1 MKHLEESHRFLD
13 DDGGNA
19 EENKMD
25 EAGDGGDEEDGNS
38 VKKEEEQMLPSIVGT
53 PRPPFSRRLR
63 TPVCKQISLPPSF
76 TFRPPSNE
84 PPYEDDQGRLVP
96 VDITISNY
104 GSSMEVSLD
113 MSGSSLDAPP
123 SPYSS
128 SYSDNSSY
136 VDTTIDENTLGIPR
150 IAEEPRRKS
159 TSPQQ
164 KQRLRDRKLVRQ
176 KSCEYESPPATAHV
190 EPLQTQN
197 ISECKAAACDNPVS
211 LSQPTLNKNLYDGEE
226 GSKVNKSHN
235 PIIKLKCLHRSQSS
249 GSEKVRLREK
259 HIAGARVQL
268 RPTTLH
274 ALVTALSNYSHEQ
287 STLALPSTQVTHNSP
302 VICKKKLSQQRR
314 CEGHHGYSL
323 NPSLPR
329 SNVSSKHSLPQV
341 QRSSTCESDSYELSG
356 PDWAAEEEACDEE
369 VRLITGDS
377 TDHDD
382 IDELEC
388 EDEVTES
395 CPLVTERCTDPHLD
409 HSRTENSSVSQDT
422 LVGDDRPSR
431 TPRKSE
437 VCGSVKYERVPSP
450 PSSSSPAL
458 TSVPSQDPQIVVL
471 EDPRSVDEK
480 TRKISLNESQN
491 SDTDLS
497 GGECPYDSEV
507 MEPMS
512 ENSGEATLAAIS
524 GSACLSVPG
533 MTLDDSCVRRRTPNL
548 FQPSSES

>member
-1 MKHLEESHRFLD
+1 M
-13 DDGGNA
+13 
-19 EENKMD
+19 
-25 EAGDGGDEEDGNS
+25 
-38 VKKEEEQMLPSIVGT
+38 
-53 PRPPFSRRLR
+53 
-63 TPVCKQISLPPSF
+63 
-76 TFRPPSNE
+76 
-84 PPYEDDQGRLVP
+84 
-96 VDITISNY
+96 DITISNY

-341 QRSSTCESDSYELSG
+341 QRSSTCESDSYELSS

-382 IDELEC
+382 IDELAC

>member
-1 MKHLEESHRFLD
+1 
-13 DDGGNA
+13 
-19 EENKMD
+19 
-25 EAGDGGDEEDGNS
+25 
-38 VKKEEEQMLPSIVGT
+38 
-53 PRPPFSRRLR
+53 
-63 TPVCKQISLPPSF
+63 
-76 TFRPPSNE
+76 
-84 PPYEDDQGRLVP
+84 
-96 VDITISNY
+96 
-104 GSSMEVSLD
+104 MEVSLD

-128 SYSDNSSY
+128 NYSDNSSY

-450 PSSSSPAL
+450 HPLPPPL
-458 TSVPSQDPQIVVL
+458 
-471 EDPRSVDEK
+471 
-480 TRKISLNESQN
+480 
-491 SDTDLS
+491 
-497 GGECPYDSEV
+497 
-507 MEPMS
+507 
-512 ENSGEATLAAIS
+512 
-524 GSACLSVPG
+524 
-533 MTLDDSCVRRRTPNL
+533 
-548 FQPSSES
+548 